1 MLYTAIDYH
10 KRYSVACTMDA
21 AGARV
26 KEARIDNAPEAFA
39 SYFRVL
45 PERSQVVMEACWN
58 WAWLYDLLNEIEQV
72 EDVVLA
78 NPAKTRII
86 ADAQIKTDRL
96 DAQALCTLL
105 RGQLV
110 AQAYAPDQ
118 TTRAKKRVLRQRVYW
133 VRMRTMLR
141 NRIHVILDRQRA
153 LDRPVCTD
161 LFGKKGLGWLQQLQ
175 LPDPDSLLLQQSMA
189 LLNALGDHIKAIEK
203 RLQQENENEA
213 AVQHL
218 QTLPGV
224 GPILSAVIAAE
235 IGPIERFNRADKLCA
250 YAGLAPTTY
259 ASGGHVH
266 HGRLLP
272 FCNRWLRWAFIEA
285 AWTGIS
291 CSPYLGAL
299 YTRQRTRGKK
309 TNVAIIIVA
318 HRMCQITWSLLRE
331 QRDFSTMPP
340 KKIFPPVAPILK

>member
-10 KRYSVACTMDA
+10 KQYSVACTMDA
-21 AGARV
+21 AGTRV
-26 KEARIDNAPEAFA
+26 REARICNAPEAFA
-39 SYFRVL
+39 SYFGSL
-45 PERSQVVMEACWN
+45 PEGSQVVMEACWN
-58 WAWLYDLLNEIEQV
+58 WTWLYDVLDEIDQV

-110 AQAYAPDQ
+110 ARAYVSDRVI
-118 TTRAKKRVLRQRVYW
+118 RAKKRVLRQRVYW

-141 NRIHVILDRQRA
+141 NRIHVILDRQRE
-153 LDRPVCTD
+153 LDRPICTD
-161 LFGKKGLGWLQQLQ
+161 LFGQKGLHWLRQLE
-175 LPDPDSLLLQQSMA
+175 LPDPDGLLLQQSLA
-189 LLNALGDHIKAIEK
+189 LHDDLVAHIRALESRFNA
-203 RLQQENENEA
+203 ENRDDPS
-213 AVQHL
+213 VQHL

-224 GPILSAVIAAE
+224 GPVLSAVIAAE
-235 IGPIERFNRADKLCA
+235 IGPIDRFNRADQLCA
-250 YAGLAPTTY
+250 YAGLVPTTY

-266 HGRLLP
+266 HGRVLP
-272 FCNRWLRWAFIEA
+272 FCNRWLRWALVEA

-299 YTRQRTRGKK
+299 YKRCRERGKK
-309 TNVAIIIVA
+309 ANVAIIVVA
-318 HRMCQITWSLLRE
+318 RRMCQIVWSLLQE
-331 QRDFSTMPP
+331 QRDFTTMPP
-340 KKIFPPVAPILK
+340 SRTLSPVAPIPK